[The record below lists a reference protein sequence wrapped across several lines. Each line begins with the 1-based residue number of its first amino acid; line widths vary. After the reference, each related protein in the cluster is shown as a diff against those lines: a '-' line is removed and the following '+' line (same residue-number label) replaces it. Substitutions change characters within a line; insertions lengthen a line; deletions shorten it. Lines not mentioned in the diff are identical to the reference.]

1 MPTRRPHT
9 RCKFVHAD
17 MGGVCTFCGAQ
28 VSLSRSG
35 TSEIR
40 PSAAERLSKAKPG
53 KGTMLSSSE
62 ALPASSAASDST
74 AVAEARAFKD
84 RLVCDFIMLYYGAVS
99 LILAYTPIGFQ
110 SCTHCHCDSCGPLSD
125 HLRVS

>member
-1 MPTRRPHT
+1 
-9 RCKFVHAD
+9 
-17 MGGVCTFCGAQ
+17 MGGVCTFCGAK

-40 PSAAERLSKAKPG
+40 PSAAERLSKANPG
-53 KGTMLSSSE
+53 KGTMSSSPE
-62 ALPASSAASDST
+62 PLPASSADSDST

-84 RLVCDFIMLYYGAVS
+84 RLVRDFIMLPCDGAVS
-99 LILAYTPIGFQ
+99 LILINTPLGLQ
-110 SCTHCHCDSCGPLSD
+110 SCTHRHCGSCGPLSE